1 MGFPCSSVSKES
13 ACSAGDLGLFPG
25 SGRSPGEGN
34 GNPLQH
40 SCLENPTDRGAWW
53 AAVHGV
59 TKSWAWLCDWH
70 LHFLRISMKSL
81 CHWEL
86 EEVSKNWVKIQIVQK
101 NVLPEDGSNIFN
113 FFKFI
118 FNWRVIALQCCVGFC
133 CTTTSISWNYTYIS
147 SLLCLLTPPPSQ
159 PLGQH
164 RALSWAPCAVQQLPT
179 VAHAALHVC
188 QCCPLNLSHPL
199 VACPQV
205 CSLNLRLSSCTAN
218 RFISTIFQDS
228 IYVY

>member
-1 MGFPCSSVSKES
+1 MATHFSILAQKIPRTEEPGGLQSMGSQRV
-13 ACSAGDLGLFPG
+13 
-25 SGRSPGEGN
+25 GRD
-34 GNPLQH
+34 
-40 SCLENPTDRGAWW
+40 CATDTYTYLE
-53 AAVHGV
+53 
-59 TKSWAWLCDWH
+59 
-70 LHFLRISMKSL
+70 ISIKSL

-113 FFKFI
+113 
-118 FNWRVIALQCCVGFC
+118 WRVIALQYCVGFC
-133 CTTTSISWNYTYIS
+133 RTTRSISWNYTCIS
-147 SLLCLLTPPPSQ
+147 SLLCFLPPPPSQ

-164 RALSWAPCAVQQLPT
+164 RALSWAPCAIQQLPS
-179 VAHAALHVC
+179 VSHIALHIC
-188 QCCPLNLSHPL
+188 QCYPLNLSHPL

-205 CSLNLRLSSCTAN
+205 CSLNLRLYSCTAN